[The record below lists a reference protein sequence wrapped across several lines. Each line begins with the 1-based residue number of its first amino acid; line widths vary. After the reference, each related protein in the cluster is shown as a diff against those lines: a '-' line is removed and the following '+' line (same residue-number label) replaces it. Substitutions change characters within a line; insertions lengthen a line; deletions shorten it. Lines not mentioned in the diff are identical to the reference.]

1 MRLRRTM
8 ATIAAP
14 IRPMLRRDEPMTPG
28 FLVVGTK
35 RGGSTSI
42 YHWIAQHPQVAPCRT
57 RKGTHFF
64 DVNHGRGE
72 SWFRSA
78 FESRRHPWRV
88 TGEGS
93 PYYMFHPHSM
103 LWIKETLPDVR
114 LIAVLRDPVAR
125 AWSHHQYEV
134 QNGRETLGFEAA
146 LDAEPRRTAGEEHL
160 ILLDPSHVSD
170 EHRYHTYLARGRYA
184 EQVVRILDHF
194 PREQLL
200 VLQSEALFADPHGQ
214 LQRVWDF
221 LGLGQVRL
229 DGLKPM
235 KQGRGR
241 SIPPS
246 AVARLEEYYA
256 PLNEQLYALPG
267 IDFRWDALGGVA

>member
-1 MRLRRTM
+1 
-8 ATIAAP
+8 
-14 IRPMLRRDEPMTPG
+14 MTPG

-35 RGGSTSI
+35 RGGSTSV

-64 DVNHGRGE
+64 DVNHGRGD

-78 FESRRHPWRV
+78 FETHREPWRT

-103 LWIKETLPDVR
+103 RWIKETLPDVR
-114 LIAVLRDPVAR
+114 LVAVLRDPVAR
-125 AWSHHQYEV
+125 AWSHHQYET

-146 LDAEPRRTAGEEHL
+146 LDAEPSRTAGEEER
-160 ILLDPSHVSD
+160 IVLDPGYVSD
-170 EHRYHTYLARGRYA
+170 EHRYHTYLARGHYA
-184 EQVVRILDHF
+184 DQVGRILDHF
-194 PREQLL
+194 NREQLL

-214 LQRVWDF
+214 LQRVWEF
-221 LGLGQVRL
+221 LQLDPVRL
-229 DGLKPM
+229 DGLSAM

-241 SIPPS
+241 SIPQA
-246 AVARLEEYYA
+246 AVARLGEYYA
-256 PLNEQLYALPG
+256 PRNERLYDLPG
-267 IDFRWDALGGVA
+267 IDFRWDAAGGIA